1 MADSSKVHPEELKTI
16 DIENINNTEGL
27 FDTVHGT
34 QLMKQASEKVQELSE
49 KAQGYKE
56 EIPDLRRRKNK
67 VAEEQFTTNKGLD
80 LATNA
85 RLSNFEK
92 EKIFANGWS
101 NTSLDLLESLY
112 HECKKKTAAYAEAA
126 RQSRRKHRLLSIPTF
141 VVASAATATSFFAAG
156 TECGED
162 QDDSMGLKVTV
173 AMLTTITAVLGSVAA
188 LYSFDAKTT
197 ACIAASGSFDSL
209 AKKTQ
214 IQIYLT
220 NELRGPVEV
229 VINDVSAEYCHLTN
243 TSPLL

>member
-1 MADSSKVHPEELKTI
+1 MADSSKVHPEALKTI

-34 QLMKQASEKVQELSE
+34 QLMKQASEKVQELSGNSKNQE
-49 KAQGYKE
+49 YKV
-56 EIPDLRRRKNK
+56 EIPDSRRRKK
-67 VAEEQFTTNKGLD
+67 YDEEFTTNKGLD

-112 HECKKKTAAYAEAA
+112 NECKKKTVAYAEAA
-126 RQSRRKHRLLSIPTF
+126 RQSRHKHRLLSIPTF
-141 VVASAATATSFFAAG
+141 MVASAATATSFFAAV

-229 VINDVSAEYCHLTN
+229 VINDVSAEFCHLTN

>member
-1 MADSSKVHPEELKTI
+1 MADSSKVHPAEEFKTI

-27 FDTVHGT
+27 FDTVHGAR
-34 QLMKQASEKVQELSE
+34 LMKQASEKMEELTFNGNS
-49 KAQGYKE
+49 KE
-56 EIPDLRRRKNK
+56 E
-67 VAEEQFTTNKGLD
+67 FTTNKGLD

-112 HECKKKTAAYAEAA
+112 NECKKKTVAYAEAA
-126 RQSRRKHRLLSIPTF
+126 RQSRHKHRMLSIPTF
-141 VVASAATATSFFAAG
+141 IVASAATATSFFAAG

-162 QDDSMGLKVTV
+162 QDDSAGLKVTV
-173 AMLTTITAVLGSVAA
+173 AMLTTITAVLGSIAA
-188 LYSFDAKTT
+188 LYSFDSKTT

-229 VINDVSAEYCHLTN
+229 VINDVSAEFCHLTN

>member
-1 MADSSKVHPEELKTI
+1 MAEVQPETFQTL
-16 DIENINNTEGL
+16 DIENMNNNTEEI
-27 FDTVHGT
+27 FDSVHGKEF
-34 QLMKQASEKVQELSE
+34 MRQASQKVQDINRTNRTNN
-49 KAQGYKE
+49 KE
-56 EIPDLRRRKNK
+56 
-67 VAEEQFTTNKGLD
+67 FTTNKGLD

-85 RLSNFEK
+85 RLSKFEA

-112 HECKKKTAAYAEAA
+112 NECKKKTVAYAEAA
-126 RQSRRKHRLLSIPTF
+126 RQSRHKHRLLSIPSLII
-141 VVASAATATSFFAAG
+141 ASAATATSFFAAG
-156 TECGED
+156 TECSTEA
-162 QDDSMGLKVTV
+162 DDSAGLKVTV
-173 AMLTTITAVLGSVAA
+173 AMLTSVTAVLAGVAA
-188 LYSFDAKTT
+188 LYSFDSKTT

-229 VINDVSAEYCHLTN
+229 VINDVSAEFCHLTN

>member
-1 MADSSKVHPEELKTI
+1 MAGNLKIQPDEFRTVDINRIDQTTDELF
-16 DIENINNTEGL
+16 GS
-27 FDTVHGT
+27 VHGQ
-34 QLMKQASEKVQELSE
+34 QLMQQASQKVQELS
-49 KAQGYKE
+49 
-56 EIPDLRRRKNK
+56 KNQEAK
-67 VAEEQFTTNKGLD
+67 KQEPEDSNQYTKNKGLD

-112 HECKKKTAAYAEAA
+112 NECKKKTIAYAEAA
-126 RQSRRKHRLLSIPTF
+126 RQSRHKHRLLSIPTF
-141 VVASAATATSFFAAG
+141 MIASAATATSFFAAG

-173 AMLTTITAVLGSVAA
+173 AMLTTITAVLGSIAA
-188 LYSFDAKTT
+188 LYSFDSKTT

-229 VINDVSAEYCHLTN
+229 VINDVSAEFCHLTN

>member
-1 MADSSKVHPEELKTI
+1 MADSFKVHPQEEMKTI

-34 QLMKQASEKVQELSE
+34 RLMKQASEKVQELS
-49 KAQGYKE
+49 
-56 EIPDLRRRKNK
+56 NK
-67 VAEEQFTTNKGLD
+67 PEEQFTTNKGLD

-112 HECKKKTAAYAEAA
+112 HECKKKTVAYAEAA
-126 RQSRRKHRLLSIPTF
+126 RQSRYKHRLLSIPTF
-141 VVASAATATSFFAAG
+141 IVASAATATSFFAAG

-173 AMLTTITAVLGSVAA
+173 AMLTTITAVLGSIAA
-188 LYSFDAKTT
+188 LYSFDSKTT